1 MTPGLE
7 HVFFAD
13 SGSVAVE
20 VAIKMASVRASRTPA
35 PRC

>member
-1 MTPGLE
+1 VDGLD

-20 VAIKMASVRASRTPA
+20 VAIKMAFQATGRGG
-35 PRC
+35 C